1 MAKESLSEQAYRLI
15 RDMIVRL
22 DLTPG
27 AVVRED
33 DLQERLEIGRTPIR
47 EALQRLARDQ
57 FLVVIPRRGMIVSNI
72 DIAELSTL
80 YETRAILEPYVA
92 SLACERG
99 TADHWKQMRKVL
111 DRAKKQASTA
121 QDQIQFD
128 AQCHEIVWEAAGNR
142 FLTDTLDVLYAQS
155 DRLWHMYLSDVAD
168 MGHALDEH
176 DEILAALESGDS
188 ELVYKLSAANV
199 RSFDAQFRD
208 AVRKRLELASS

>member
-15 RDMIVRL
+15 RSMIVRL
-22 DLTPG
+22 ELNPG
-27 AVVRED
+27 AIVREE
-33 DLQERLEIGRTPIR
+33 DLQEQLKIGRTPIR

-57 FLVVIPRRGMIVSNI
+57 FLIVIPRRGMIVSNI

-92 SLACERG
+92 RLACERG

-111 DRAKKQASTA
+111 DKAKKQATTA

-168 MGHALDEH
+168 MGHALDEQ

-188 ELVYKLSAANV
+188 ELVYKLSAAHV
-199 RSFDAQFRD
+199 RSFDAQVRD
-208 AVRKRLELASS
+208 AVRKRLELSVS

>member
-15 RDMIVRL
+15 RSMIVRL
-22 DLTPG
+22 ELNPG
-27 AVVRED
+27 AIVREE
-33 DLQERLEIGRTPIR
+33 DLQEQLEIGRTPIR
-47 EALQRLARDQ
+47 EASQRLALDQ
-57 FLVVIPRRGMIVSNI
+57 FLIVIPRRGMIVSNI

-92 SLACERG
+92 RLACERG

-111 DRAKKQASTA
+111 DKAKKQATTA

-188 ELVYKLSAANV
+188 ELVYKLSAAHV
-199 RSFDAQFRD
+199 RSFDAQVRD
-208 AVRKRLELASS
+208 AVRKRLELSVS

>member
-15 RDMIVRL
+15 RGLIVRL
-22 DLTPG
+22 ELTPG

-33 DLQERLEIGRTPIR
+33 ELQGSLGIGRTPIR

-57 FLVVIPRRGMIVSNI
+57 FLVVIPRRGMIVSSI

-92 SLACERG
+92 RLACERG
-99 TADHWKQMRKVL
+99 TAEHWQQMREVL
-111 DRAKKQASTA
+111 QKAKKYAKTA

-155 DRLWHMYLSDVAD
+155 DRLWHIYLSDVAD
-168 MGHALDEH
+168 MGYALDEH
-176 DEILAALESGDS
+176 SEILEALASGDG
-188 ELVYKLSAANV
+188 ELVYKLSAAHV
-199 RSFDAQFRD
+199 RSFDAQVRD
-208 AVRKRLELASS
+208 AVRKRLELISN

>member
-1 MAKESLSEQAYRLI
+1 
-15 RDMIVRL
+15 
-22 DLTPG
+22 
-27 AVVRED
+27 
-33 DLQERLEIGRTPIR
+33 
-47 EALQRLARDQ
+47 LQRLARDQ
-57 FLVVIPRRGMIVSNI
+57 FLIVIPRRGMIVSNI

-92 SLACERG
+92 RLACERG

-111 DRAKKQASTA
+111 DKAKKQATTA

-176 DEILAALESGDS
+176 DEILSALESGDS
-188 ELVYKLSAANV
+188 ELVYKLSAAHV
-199 RSFDAQFRD
+199 RSFDAQVRD
-208 AVRKRLELASS
+208 AVRKRLELSVS

>member
-15 RDMIVRL
+15 RSMIVRL
-22 DLTPG
+22 ELTPG
-27 AVVRED
+27 SVVRED
-33 DLQERLEIGRTPIR
+33 DLQEQLEIGRTPIR

-57 FLVVIPRRGMIVSNI
+57 FLIVIPR
-72 DIAELSTL
+72 ELSTL

-92 SLACERG
+92 RLACERG
-99 TADHWKQMRKVL
+99 TSDHWKQMRKVL
-111 DRAKKQASTA
+111 DKAKKQATTA

-188 ELVYKLSAANV
+188 ELVYKLSAAHV
-199 RSFDAQFRD
+199 RSFDAQVRD
-208 AVRKRLELASS
+208 AVRKRLELSVS

>member
-22 DLTPG
+22 ELIPG

-92 SLACERG
+92 RLACERG
-99 TADHWKQMRKVL
+99 RRGCRQHL
-111 DRAKKQASTA
+111 
-121 QDQIQFD
+121 
-128 AQCHEIVWEAAGNR
+128 
-142 FLTDTLDVLYAQS
+142 
-155 DRLWHMYLSDVAD
+155 
-168 MGHALDEH
+168 
-176 DEILAALESGDS
+176 
-188 ELVYKLSAANV
+188 
-199 RSFDAQFRD
+199 
-208 AVRKRLELASS
+208 

>member
-1 MAKESLSEQAYRLI
+1 
-15 RDMIVRL
+15 
-22 DLTPG
+22 
-27 AVVRED
+27 
-33 DLQERLEIGRTPIR
+33 
-47 EALQRLARDQ
+47 
-57 FLVVIPRRGMIVSNI
+57 MIVSNI

-92 SLACERG
+92 RLACERG

-111 DRAKKQASTA
+111 DKAKKQASTA

-188 ELVYKLSAANV
+188 ELVYKLSAAHV
-199 RSFDAQFRD
+199 RSFDAQVRD
-208 AVRKRLELASS
+208 AVRKRLELTAS

>member
-92 SLACERG
+92 RLACERG

-111 DRAKKQASTA
+111 DRAQKQASTA

-176 DEILAALESGDS
+176 DEILAALESGDT
-188 ELVYKLSAANV
+188 ELVYKLSAAHV
-199 RSFDAQFRD
+199 RSFDAQVRD
-208 AVRKRLELASS
+208 AVRKRLELTSS

>member
-1 MAKESLSEQAYRLI
+1 
-15 RDMIVRL
+15 
-22 DLTPG
+22 
-27 AVVRED
+27 
-33 DLQERLEIGRTPIR
+33 
-47 EALQRLARDQ
+47 
-57 FLVVIPRRGMIVSNI
+57 
-72 DIAELSTL
+72 
-80 YETRAILEPYVA
+80 
-92 SLACERG
+92 LACERG

-111 DRAKKQASTA
+111 DKAKKQATTA

-188 ELVYKLSAANV
+188 ELVYKLSAAHV
-199 RSFDAQFRD
+199 RSFDAQVRD
-208 AVRKRLELASS
+208 AVRKRLELSVS

>member
-1 MAKESLSEQAYRLI
+1 
-15 RDMIVRL
+15 
-22 DLTPG
+22 
-27 AVVRED
+27 
-33 DLQERLEIGRTPIR
+33 
-47 EALQRLARDQ
+47 
-57 FLVVIPRRGMIVSNI
+57 MIVSNI

-92 SLACERG
+92 RLACERG

-111 DRAKKQASTA
+111 EKAKKHATTA

-176 DEILAALESGDS
+176 DEILAALESNDS
-188 ELVYKLSAANV
+188 ELVYKLSAAHV
-199 RSFDAQFRD
+199 RSFDAQVRD
-208 AVRKRLELASS
+208 AVRKRLELSLS

>member
-15 RDMIVRL
+15 RSMIVRL
-22 DLTPG
+22 ELNPG
-27 AVVRED
+27 AIVREE
-33 DLQERLEIGRTPIR
+33 DLLEQLKIGRTPIR

-57 FLVVIPRRGMIVSNI
+57 FLIVIPRRGMIVSNI

-92 SLACERG
+92 RLACERG

-111 DRAKKQASTA
+111 DKAKKQATTA

-188 ELVYKLSAANV
+188 ELVYKLSAAHV
-199 RSFDAQFRD
+199 RSFDAQVRD
-208 AVRKRLELASS
+208 AVRKRLELSVS

>member
-22 DLTPG
+22 ELNPG
-27 AVVRED
+27 ALVRAA
-33 DLQERLEIGRTPIR
+33 DLQEQLEIGRTPIR

-57 FLVVIPRRGMIVSNI
+57 FLIVIPRRGMIVSNI

-92 SLACERG
+92 RLACERG

-111 DRAKKQASTA
+111 DKAKNQATTA

-188 ELVYKLSAANV
+188 ELVYKLSAAHV
-199 RSFDAQFRD
+199 RSFDAQVRD
-208 AVRKRLELASS
+208 AVRKRLELSVS

>member
-1 MAKESLSEQAYRLI
+1 
-15 RDMIVRL
+15 MIVRL
-22 DLTPG
+22 EMTPG

-33 DLQERLEIGRTPIR
+33 ELQTKLGIGRTPIR

-72 DIAELSTL
+72 DISELATL

-92 SLACERG
+92 RLACERG
-99 TADHWKQMRKVL
+99 TSEHWKKMRAVL
-111 DRAKKQASTA
+111 AKAKKTGITA
-121 QDQIQFD
+121 QDQIQLD

-155 DRLWHMYLSDVAD
+155 DRLWHIHLADVAD

-176 DEILAALESGDS
+176 EKILDALESGDND
-188 ELVYKLSAANV
+188 LVYELSAAHV
-199 RSFDAQFRD
+199 RSFDAQVRD
-208 AVRKRLELASS
+208 AVRKRLELIGS

>member
-1 MAKESLSEQAYRLI
+1 
-15 RDMIVRL
+15 MIVRL
-22 DLTPG
+22 EMTPG

-33 DLQERLEIGRTPIR
+33 ELQTKLGIGRTPIR

-72 DIAELSTL
+72 DISELATL

-92 SLACERG
+92 RLACERG
-99 TADHWKQMRKVL
+99 TSEHWKKMRAVL
-111 DRAKKQASTA
+111 AKAKKTGITA
-121 QDQIQFD
+121 QDQIQLD

-155 DRLWHMYLSDVAD
+155 DRLWHIHLADVAD

-176 DEILAALESGDS
+176 EEILDALESGDND
-188 ELVYKLSAANV
+188 LVYELSAAHV
-199 RSFDAQFRD
+199 RSFDAQVRD
-208 AVRKRLELASS
+208 AVRKRLELIGS

>member
-15 RDMIVRL
+15 RSMIVRL
-22 DLTPG
+22 ELNPG
-27 AVVRED
+27 AIVREE
-33 DLQERLEIGRTPIR
+33 DLQEQLKIGRTPIR

-57 FLVVIPRRGMIVSNI
+57 FLIVIPRRGMIVSNI

-92 SLACERG
+92 RLACERG
-99 TADHWKQMRKVL
+99 TADQWKQMRKVL
-111 DRAKKQASTA
+111 DKAKKQATTA

-188 ELVYKLSAANV
+188 ELVYKLSAAHV
-199 RSFDAQFRD
+199 RSFDAQVRD
-208 AVRKRLELASS
+208 AVRKRLELSVS